1 MGIEKRNEIPA
12 GTLNE
17 DLAQAMCRRLA
28 ETHPDRHTHQ
38 WMPRQTDAGWQVVKI
53 AIAPPKDSL
62 RTETRADEK
71 PPAGDD
77 PRSSYIRDVGSP
89 WAAGG

>member
-1 MGIEKRNEIPA
+1 MSIQKRNEIPA

-38 WMPRQTDAGWQVVKI
+38 WMPRRTEAGWQVVKI
-53 AIAPPKDSL
+53 AIAPPEDNLKS
-62 RTETRADEK
+62 ETRADEK
-71 PPAGDD
+71 PQTGDD
-77 PRSSYIRDVGSP
+77 PRSAQMRNVGP
-89 WAAGG
+89 WVTGG